1 METISHR
8 VRERELERQVRYNRV
23 RKAVSHALPALLP
36 EYLQMLLG
44 SVIGFGIVAEL
55 LRRFAGVD
63 PLYLLPALGLLYSAQ
78 TTYFRARLAADPG
91 FRIPR
96 CRCSLAAN
104 DSTELVLRSR
114 SSTILGIPNSV
125 LGVALYTTMLA
136 VVALDDRAATQAL
149 AVVGVLG
156 SVYLGYVMVVR
167 IAGLCPTCITI
178 AALNVLILAQL
189 AR

>member
-1 METISHR
+1 
-8 VRERELERQVRYNRV
+8 
-23 RKAVSHALPALLP
+23 
-36 EYLQMLLG
+36 
-44 SVIGFGIVAEL
+44 
-55 LRRFAGVD
+55 
-63 PLYLLPALGLLYSAQ
+63 
-78 TTYFRARLAADPG
+78 
-91 FRIPR
+91 
-96 CRCSLAAN
+96 
-104 DSTELVLRSR
+104 
-114 SSTILGIPNSV
+114 
-125 LGVALYTTMLA
+125 MLA